1 MGLSK
6 ALHFPPHASFN
17 GYFFEFGVLAPGGIF
32 TSIGSAVLVL
42 TALLSSQTSR
52 LSFLKFFRN
61 FRLVFFSLLEQFGE
75 FHLFRIISVGQHFI
89 YQIIWA
95 SLVGLLVKNLPAMQ
109 ESWVQSLDREDPLEE
124 GMANQSSILAWKIS
138 WTEELGGLQSM
149 RSQRIWYDLMTK
161 PP

>member
-1 MGLSK
+1 MGLSM
-6 ALHFPPHASFN
+6 ALYFPPHASFK
-17 GYFFEFGVLAPGGIF
+17 GYFFGVLAPGGIF
-32 TSIGSAVLVL
+32 TTIGSAVLVL

-75 FHLFRIISVGQHFI
+75 LHLFRIISVGQHFI

-95 SLVGLLVKNLPAMQ
+95 SLVALLVKNLPAMQ

-138 WTEELGGLQSM
+138 WTEELGGL
-149 RSQRIWYDLMTK
+149 
-161 PP
+161 

>member
-95 SLVGLLVKNLPAMQ
+95 SLVVHMVKNLPAMQ
-109 ESWVQSLDREDPLEE
+109 ESWVWSLGQEDSLEK
-124 GMANQSSILAWKIS
+124 GTATHSSILAWRIL
-138 WTEELGGLQSM
+138 WTEESGAL
-149 RSQRIWYDLMTK
+149 
-161 PP
+161 